1 MLKLHSN
8 KMMIMKMNSIF
19 LLGLT
24 LFASATFADVAKSPK
39 TGGSKGKSLSE
50 MYSGSN
56 AERKVNESRRNYAP
70 SAKKNAEVFGKGKNT
85 ERKRNRFKIE
95 DILEIIIEEKGG
107 YGTFP
112 KETRPKKKMETGVL
126 L

>member
-1 MLKLHSN
+1 
-8 KMMIMKMNSIF
+8 MKMKTIF

-39 TGGSKGKSLSE
+39 AGSNKGKSLSE
-50 MYSGSN
+50 MYSGSD
-56 AERKVNESRRNYAP
+56 AERKVDASRKNYAS
-70 SAKKNAEVFGKGKNT
+70 SAKKNAEVFGKGKNI
-85 ERKRNRFKIE
+85 ERKRNRFRIE

-112 KETRPKKKMETGVL
+112 KETHPKKKMEKGVIL
-126 L
+126 

>member
-8 KMMIMKMNSIF
+8 KMMIMKMKTIF

-50 MYSGSN
+50 MYSGSD
-56 AERKVNESRRNYAP
+56 AERKVDASRRGYAS

-85 ERKRNRFKIE
+85 ERKRNRFRIE

-107 YGTFP
+107 YGVP
-112 KETRPKKKMETGVL
+112 RKVVPKKKMEKGVL

>member
-1 MLKLHSN
+1 
-8 KMMIMKMNSIF
+8 MKMKSIF

-50 MYSGSN
+50 MYSGSD
-56 AERKVNESRRNYAP
+56 AERKVDASRRGYAS
-70 SAKKNAEVFGKGKNT
+70 SAKKNAEVFGKGKT
-85 ERKRNRFKIE
+85 PERKRNRFKIE

-112 KETRPKKKMETGVL
+112 KEVPPTPKKKMEKGVL